1 MKTYIYPATNVFDIQ
16 TENVILGVS
25 SGGDGPIKG
34 TNEDTQIG
42 GGGTRVPLR
51 NLWI

>member
-1 MKTYIYPATNVFDIQ
+1 MRTYINPTINVVNFQ
-16 TENVILGVS
+16 TESVILGVS
-25 SGGDGPIKG
+25 SGGDGPVKG
-34 TNEDTQIG
+34 SDETTQIG